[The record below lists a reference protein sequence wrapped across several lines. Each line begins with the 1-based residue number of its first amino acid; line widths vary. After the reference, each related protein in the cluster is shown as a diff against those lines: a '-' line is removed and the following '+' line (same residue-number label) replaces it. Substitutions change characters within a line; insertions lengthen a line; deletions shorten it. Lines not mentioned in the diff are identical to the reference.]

1 MPARANAF
9 YSRLTQVNHHKGHIY
24 NTTTK
29 ARVMQAKF
37 FLDCLTGEETL
48 EVPEYLDEFDRRD
61 MLLFG
66 LVNSLRSSLD
76 SFTHELILYYGGAAK
91 RRRDVQFSNLL
102 TPAITIS
109 LPPALRG
116 HIEIFQ
122 ASAAFEYLKKLR
134 NSQQHRCYALMQ
146 TQTSAPASLNI
157 VGADT
162 EGKPADWWGGEPP
175 THSAQESGTAEP
187 RPEPDLRLPDD
198 PDVEP
203 GDETYS
209 PGRPV
214 FGVMRHLYGETRE
227 FILASYALAI

>member
-1 MPARANAF
+1 M
-9 YSRLTQVNHHKGHIY
+9 
-24 NTTTK
+24 
-29 ARVMQAKF
+29 
-37 FLDCLTGEETL
+37 
-48 EVPEYLDEFDRRD
+48 
-61 MLLFG
+61 
-66 LVNSLRSSLD
+66 NSLRSSLD
-76 SFTHELILYYGGAAK
+76 SFTHELVLYYRGSAK

-102 TPAITIS
+102 TRAITIS
-109 LPPALRG
+109 LPPALRS

-122 ASAAFEYLKKLR
+122 AGATFEYLKKLR

-146 TQTSAPASLNI
+146 TQASALASLTI
-157 VGADT
+157 VGADS

-175 THSAQESGTAEP
+175 TQGEQELGAAKL

-198 PDVEP
+198 PDVET